1 MRFKEVKKLIS
12 EEQDLF
18 EVNMSPSHLVKLAGD
33 IDARAGMEFEMY
45 VPNVEGG
52 GDDADMEPD
61 YDQDQRCRSI
71 DDAYEFFYDRDYNS
85 RSDADRLRDKMQE
98 DYFEWIEEKIN
109 EEWESNGEEYIY
121 QWVANNVDESEWNN
135 DSEELYK
142 QAVVDVVGPEPKQ
155 TGKKVMISPGGY
167 QNDGQPV
174 YKYQSEI
181 DYQEKIEKNKDAID
195 ARLEELKNN
204 DSRTEALEEFVAN
217 VHSDPGSDYYQSAY
231 EEFREEHREDW
242 DESDWL
248 DDADLD
254 SMLDIEQNYDRII
267 TWPYY
272 TQVGGSGDQSIE
284 EIADSFGDAVGRPV
298 RAYSNYHQS
307 GMSRPG
313 KSTDF
318 YIVEPDGS
326 LDSADSDDD
335 KGLEFVS
342 PALSIS
348 DMLSD
353 LDKVAKWAA
362 RTGCYTNESTGLH
375 INVSVPDFE
384 LNKLD
389 YVKLAILMGDKYV
402 LEKFGR
408 MGNSFTKSALQDI
421 EKRVQSQPDAAK
433 KLLDALKNGL
443 EGIASKVIHSG
454 ITSKYTS
461 INTKDKYIEFRS
473 PGGDWLGDYAAGENK
488 IQNTLLRFVVALD
501 AACDPEKY
509 KKEYHTKLYK
519 LLTQKD
525 ADSTNTVKYFVDYVA
540 GKIPKAAL
548 RSFVKQA
555 QLQRNIKRGKTDGQP
570 ADDADQG
577 LSNSLRPSG
586 PGPWEI
592 YSRTTG
598 DSVMRLDQNQQPITD
613 RGSAHAYAASL
624 VADGR
629 HDMYGVRTV
638 GSEGEL
644 NSYLVYDDNGRRR
657 DYYDTQGEAIQA
669 AQQLA
674 NQEGS
679 SIHVAI
685 GGRRIDTRTP
695 QAVDTRVDYELYNR
709 FTGEVIDTFPARND
723 DEARIRLDDYRQH
736 GAGQSNPEGFGVRRG
751 PAVTNQFRATT
762 ANNQPVYSQYRIL
775 NQNQE
780 VSAGFLATS
789 DQDAL
794 QKFQEYQD
802 SHPNRQYSLVN
813 DDGQPVAPAATDN
826 VYGATGQVRTDG
838 RTINFGNQFSG
849 EWKVLVNGN
858 EVYRFS
864 GVGNNQ
870 ADANRVAAAWLRDN
884 GMGVSGEGFEVYPV
898 MR

>member
-12 EEQDLF
+12 EDQDLF
-18 EVNMSPSHLVKLAGD
+18 EVNMSPSNLSRLAGD

-45 VPNVEGG
+45 VPNIAGG
-52 GDDADMEPD
+52 GDDYYESEPD

-71 DDAYEFFYDRDYNS
+71 QDAYEFFYDREYNS
-85 RSDADRLRDKMQE
+85 RADADRLRDKMTE
-98 DYFEWIEEKIN
+98 DYYEWVEEKIN
-109 EEWESNGEEYIY
+109 KEWESDGEDYILE
-121 QWVANNVDESEWNN
+121 WVKNNVDESEWNP
-135 DSEELYK
+135 DDL
-142 QAVVDVVGPEPKQ
+142 
-155 TGKKVMISPGGY
+155 
-167 QNDGQPV
+167 DG
-174 YKYQSEI
+174 
-181 DYQEKIEKNKDAID
+181 DDRN
-195 ARLEELKNN
+195 
-204 DSRTEALEEFVAN
+204 EALEEYTSN
-217 VHSDPGSDYYQSAY
+217 VHADPGSTAYQEAY
-231 EEFREEHREDW
+231 EEFREDHREDW

-248 DDADLD
+248 EDADLD
-254 SMLDIEQNYDRII
+254 SMRDIEGNYSI

-272 TQVGGSGDQSIE
+272 TEPSDEGEADIE
-284 EIADSFGDAVGRPV
+284 EVADQFSAAIGRPA

-307 GMSRPG
+307 GQKRPG
-313 KSTDF
+313 TGTDF
-318 YIVEPDGS
+318 YVVEPDGS
-326 LDSADSDDD
+326 LDAEDSSAD

-342 PALSIS
+342 PALSIP

-362 RTGCYTNESTGLH
+362 SNGCYTNESTGLH
-375 INVSVPDFE
+375 INVSVPGFE

-389 YVKLAILMGDKYV
+389 YVKLAVLMGDKYV
-402 LEKFGR
+402 LEQFGR
-408 MGNSFTKSALQDI
+408 MGNSFAKSALTDI
-421 EKRVQSQPDAAK
+421 EKRIRSQPDAAE

-473 PGGDWLGDYAAGENK
+473 PGGDWLGDYAADPNK
-488 IQNTLLRFVVALD
+488 IKNTLLRFVVALD

-525 ADSTNTVKYFVDYVA
+525 TDETNTVKYFVDYVA
-540 GKIPKAAL
+540 GKIPQAAL

-555 QLQRNIKRGKTDGQP
+555 QLQRKIKRGGTGDQKMWWKVYKDGRGAGRYSATVEVVASSEEEAKQKAAKEWGEP
-570 ADDADQG
+570 LLVNTLARMDAEAVRSYEDNAN

-592 YSRTTG
+592 YNRATG
-598 DSVMRLDQNQQPITD
+598 NSVMNIAQNQQPITD
-613 RGSAHAYAASL
+613 RGSAQAYAARL
-624 VADGR
+624 IADGR

-638 GSEGEL
+638 GSEG
-644 NSYLVYDDNGRRR
+644 YLVYDDSGRRL
-657 DYYDTQGEAIQA
+657 DYYDTQGEAIEA

-674 NQEGS
+674 NRQGGP
-679 SIHVAI
+679 IHVGI

-695 QAVDTRVDYELYNR
+695 QAVDARVDYELYNR
-709 FTGEVIDTFPARND
+709 TTGQVIDTFPARND

-736 GAGQSNPEGFGVRRG
+736 GAGQSDPENFGVRRG
-751 PAVTNQFRATT
+751 PAVTNQSRATT
-762 ANNQPVYSQYRIL
+762 ANQPVHRQYRIL

-780 VSAGFLATS
+780 TSAGFLATS
-789 DQDAL
+789 DQAAL
-794 QKFQEYQD
+794 QQFQEYQD
-802 SHPNRQYSLVN
+802 SHPNRQYSLVD
-813 DDGQPVAPAATDN
+813 DDGRPVAPAATDN
-826 VYGATGQVRTDG
+826 VYGATGQARTDG
-838 RTINFGNQFSG
+838 RTINYGTQFNG
-849 EWKVLVNGN
+849 EWKVLVNGD